1 MEEQKIVVA
10 GVIHHE
16 GKFLMLKRS
25 NHENFFPNKW
35 ELPGGKVEFGEE
47 PNHALTRE
55 IKEETGLEITAF
67 FPIKCTHY
75 MIEKPEKKRHTIQ
88 IIYLTNTTNPTNVQ
102 LSTEHS
108 QFQWIAINELNQLDT
123 FEDVPAILQEAR
135 KRLENLK
142 E

>member
-1 MEEQKIVVA
+1 
-10 GVIHHE
+10 
-16 GKFLMLKRS
+16 
-25 NHENFFPNKW
+25 
-35 ELPGGKVEFGEE
+35 
-47 PNHALTRE
+47 
-55 IKEETGLEITAF
+55 
-67 FPIKCTHY
+67 

-142 E
+142 EWLLRQKLTPLISVPMQNF